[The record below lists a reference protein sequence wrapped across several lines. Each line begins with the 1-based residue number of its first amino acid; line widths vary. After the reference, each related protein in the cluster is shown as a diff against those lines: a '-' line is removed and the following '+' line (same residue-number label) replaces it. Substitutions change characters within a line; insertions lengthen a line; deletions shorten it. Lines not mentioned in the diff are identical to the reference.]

1 MKTKGFAG
9 YLGKSLFWGR
19 KSGEKERIINKF
31 HQLYYNSGH
40 QEGTWQKT
48 YWFGIPI
55 LKCPLDLWI
64 YQEIIFGHRPDV
76 IVESGTM
83 LGGSALYLAS
93 ICDLVGCG
101 LVITIDI
108 QAHAGRPQ
116 HDRITYVTGS
126 STDDTVVK
134 KVERMI
140 DKQHK
145 VMVILDSDHSE
156 KHVARELEIYS
167 QLVSPGCYLIV
178 EDTNVNGHPV
188 FPNHGPGPME
198 AVEKFLQAR
207 QDFTVDRD
215 MEKFYL
221 TFNPKGY
228 LKKMV

>member
-9 YLGKSLFWGR
+9 YLGTSLFWGR
-19 KSGEKERIINKF
+19 KSGQKERIINKF
-31 HQLYYNSGH
+31 HQIYYNSGH

-48 YWFGIPI
+48 YWLGIPI

-83 LGGSALYLAS
+83 LGGSALYMAS
-93 ICDLVGCG
+93 ICDLVQCG
-101 LVITIDI
+101 VVITIDI
-108 QAHAGRPQ
+108 QPRAGRPQ
-116 HDRITYVTGS
+116 HERITYVTGS
-126 STDDTVVK
+126 STDDTIVK
-134 KVERMI
+134 KVETMI
-140 DKQHK
+140 DKEDK

-156 KHVARELEIYS
+156 KHVSRELEIYS

-207 QDFTVDRD
+207 QDFIVDRD

-228 LKKMV
+228 LRKMV

>member
-1 MKTKGFAG
+1 
-9 YLGKSLFWGR
+9 
-19 KSGEKERIINKF
+19 
-31 HQLYYNSGH
+31 
-40 QEGTWQKT
+40 
-48 YWFGIPI
+48 
-55 LKCPLDLWI
+55 
-64 YQEIIFGHRPDV
+64 
-76 IVESGTM
+76 
-83 LGGSALYLAS
+83 
-93 ICDLVGCG
+93 
-101 LVITIDI
+101 
-108 QAHAGRPQ
+108 
-116 HDRITYVTGS
+116 
-126 STDDTVVK
+126 
-134 KVERMI
+134 MI